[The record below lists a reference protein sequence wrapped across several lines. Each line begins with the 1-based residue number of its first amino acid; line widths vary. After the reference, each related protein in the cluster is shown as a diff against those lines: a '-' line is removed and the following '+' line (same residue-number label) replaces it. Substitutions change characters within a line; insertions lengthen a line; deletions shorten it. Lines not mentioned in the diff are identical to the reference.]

1 MPEIPAEPVERILVV
16 PTELFH
22 RLGYFQGFSCEIDR
36 YLDELFSPR
45 NISFRPRPEME
56 HDPSFKQLIPYVVF
70 RHCDAAGRQSV
81 FQYTRGSGQGEGRL
95 HRKRSVGIG
104 GHISAIDVGA
114 DGSGNPYEEGM
125 RRELDEEVS
134 IDSPY
139 SPRCVGLIND
149 DVSEVGRV
157 HLGVV
162 HVFDVERPAV
172 HPREIEII
180 ECGFRPVE
188 EILADMEGFETWSQI
203 CMKALFS
210 S

>member
-1 MPEIPAEPVERILVV
+1 M
-16 PTELFH
+16 
-22 RLGYFQGFSCEIDR
+22 
-36 YLDELFSPR
+36 
-45 NISFRPRPEME
+45 
-56 HDPSFKQLIPYVVF
+56 
-70 RHCDAAGRQSV
+70 

-104 GHISAIDVGA
+104 GHISAVDVGA

-139 SPRCVGLIND
+139 ASRCVGLIND

-162 HVFDVERPAV
+162 TSSMLSVRPCIRGKARSSSAV
-172 HPREIEII
+172 SAPSRRSSPTWKVL
-180 ECGFRPVE
+180 RPGRRF
-188 EILADMEGFETWSQI
+188 A
-203 CMKALFS
+203 
-210 S
+210 